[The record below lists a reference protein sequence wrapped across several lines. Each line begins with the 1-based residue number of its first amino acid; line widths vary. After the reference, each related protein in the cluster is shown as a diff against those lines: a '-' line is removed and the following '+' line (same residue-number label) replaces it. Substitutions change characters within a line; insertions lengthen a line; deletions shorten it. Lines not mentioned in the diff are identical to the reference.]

1 MPPPDDSDKF
11 KNRTPQEILADL
23 LLAIMAER
31 RGQFLEGTLKRLHEI
46 ARAKCQAEQEC
57 RKRAALD
64 RRKRA
69 AADPPLPW
77 MGEGGFPRFPAA
89 LEEVRDMLDRQ
100 GIRLTITDAPLP
112 ARVTIQRV
120 PS

>member
-1 MPPPDDSDKF
+1 MPRPDDSDKF
-11 KNRTPQEILADL
+11 KNRTPQEILTDL

-31 RGQFLEGTLKRLHEI
+31 QGQPFEGPLKRLHEI
-46 ARAKCQAEQEC
+46 ARDKCLADQKC
-57 RKRAALD
+57 RERAALD
-64 RRKRA
+64 RGKRA
-69 AADPPLPW
+69 PADPPLSW

-100 GIRLTITDAPLP
+100 GILLTITDAPLP
-112 ARVTIQRV
+112 ARVTIERV